1 MSVYEIISLFLES
14 CVVIILVAEYV
25 YDYRLNT
32 HVKSLKKR
40 TKRNFDFE
48 ELTQGEHK

>member
-1 MSVYEIISLFLES
+1 MHAWIDTLLELL
-14 CVVIILVAEYV
+14 VVIILVVEFL
-25 YDYRLNT
+25 YDYRLNQ

-40 TKRNFDFE
+40 TKRNFDFQ